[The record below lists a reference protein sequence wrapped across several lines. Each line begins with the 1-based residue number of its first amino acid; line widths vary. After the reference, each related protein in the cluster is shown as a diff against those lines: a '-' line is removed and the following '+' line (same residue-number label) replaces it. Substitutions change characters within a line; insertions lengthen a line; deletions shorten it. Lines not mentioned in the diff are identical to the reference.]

1 MARDNVTFKF
11 RIDLTQMTVKGR
23 QAVKI
28 LEDIERKSGKAAAG
42 MSRMGTA
49 ASKTGQQTAAAAIN
63 FQTATQGMLNL
74 STAAVQ
80 TFTSI
85 SNLDRANN
93 RAKMSVIAVA
103 RAEDLLANKI
113 ERQNTLRAA
122 GQLGSQKDINIT
134 KEIATAKAD
143 LTVKTEKMGI
153 EQAAVNDIYM
163 LFATNIANVTI
174 SSIQTI
180 AILDKNQIIL
190 NGLKA
195 AGMKLNNLLSIN
207 AARAAYSEAAAS
219 AVNSTAKGV
228 AIGVTAKLTV
238 AMYGLAAAT
247 RAVVAANPLLMVA
260 MAGLTVAWA
269 VHETDILGTK
279 TALDGYIGV
288 EKDHLELM
296 EAERLAA
303 NALSQANGDLTQSYK
318 KLSPVAEAHYKMLRD
333 FMVNTGNARL
343 AAQYEAKLM
352 GASPQGFSQPSGT
365 GGQIGTS
372 GGGISETG
380 ISETGTASSVAT
392 TPTQVSSGGFLPM
405 SYGDTG
411 SSGIESSVVT
421 PASITSDKTKADP
434 FGSVLQQELYKGLNP
449 IQKRTTN
456 IILAAEAAV
465 AGRPGA
471 AAAYLLRA
479 DQITA
484 AANSYVEPKH
494 FTFAD
499 ILKDPS
505 MTSDNF
511 FGAKMAKPRPG
522 LRPELNEF
530 KFGIDIASRE
540 GIDPKSTRGKV
551 LNKTGR
557 DIGTIGQFIDVNEGI
572 RLANLQTTMSGFSNT
587 KGGKSALLAEALAL
601 GGSDHGGLSK
611 GTTDMLSGFGA
622 VARNK
627 AYNIALGNGQLSA
640 TAAYQVPKG
649 SVRAS
654 AGFYQRLAIKD
665 DNTNRL
671 RTGGVLREGMEIDE
685 QGAVTGG
692 FTSLSAFRADS
703 KIQYFKKTQ
712 QSLNYVGLFG
722 GGVQSRPGGLGKS
735 GILREYSRIND
746 QASSYRDIL
755 SRAGLGLKSNI
766 PSFGRALSYSQH
778 QTRRAELISILS
790 YNNNQLAK
798 AEQINILSG
807 GYDLG
812 AFRGSSLSAPALS
825 DKVLEQD
832 MLMKSIGLDRTEAFQ
847 IIDTFSRGRE
857 EIDDRIRWKDRIN
870 NISTGT
876 TVL

>member
-11 RIDLTQMTVKGR
+11 RIDLTQMTIKGR

-28 LEDIERKSGKAAAG
+28 LEDIQRKSGQAAAG

-49 ASKTGQQTAAAAIN
+49 ATKTGQQTAAAAIN

-103 RAEDLLANKI
+103 RAEDLLANKL

-122 GQLGSQKDINIT
+122 GATGSQKDINIT

-190 NGLKA
+190 NTAKA
-195 AGMKLNNLLSIN
+195 VGMKLNNFLSIN

-247 RAVVAANPLLMVA
+247 RAVVSANPLLMVA
-260 MAGLTVAWA
+260 MVGLTAAWA

-296 EAERLAA
+296 EAERMAA
-303 NALSQANGDLTQSYK
+303 NGLTQANGDLTQSYK

-343 AAQYEAKLM
+343 AAQYEAKLL
-352 GASPQGFSQPSGT
+352 GAKPQGFSQPSET

-405 SYGDTG
+405 SFGDTG
-411 SSGIESSVVT
+411 SSGTESSVVT

-434 FGSVLQQELYKGLNP
+434 FGSVLQKELYKGLNP

-456 IILAAEAAV
+456 IILAAESAAV
-465 AGRPGA
+465 GRPGA
-471 AAAYLLRA
+471 AAAYLRKA

-511 FGAKMAKPRPG
+511 FGVNMSKSRPG
-522 LRPELNEF
+522 SRSEF
-530 KFGIDIASRE
+530 KYGIDIAQAHHGPNSADPW
-540 GIDPKSTRGKV
+540 DPKSTRAKV
-551 LNKTGR
+551 YNKTGR
-557 DIGTIGQFIDVNEGI
+557 DIGSIADHIDENEGI
-572 RLANLQTTMSGFSNT
+572 RLANLETSMSQFRNTT
-587 KGGKSALLAEALAL
+587 GGRAALAIAAV
-601 GGSDHGGLSK
+601 GG
-611 GTTDMLSGFGA
+611 
-622 VARNK
+622 N
-627 AYNIALGNGQLSA
+627 A
-640 TAAYQVPKG
+640 TQAWQVPKG
-649 SVRAS
+649 SIRAS
-654 AGFYQRLAIKD
+654 AGFYQTIAIQDANYNRLAW
-665 DNTNRL
+665 
-671 RTGGVLREGMEIDE
+671 GGTRVEEIPMDKE
-685 QGAVTGG
+685 GAVVGG
-692 FTSLSAFRADS
+692 FGSLSAF
-703 KIQYFKKTQ
+703 
-712 QSLNYVGLFG
+712 
-722 GGVQSRPGGLGKS
+722 
-735 GILREYSRIND
+735 
-746 QASSYRDIL
+746 
-755 SRAGLGLKSNI
+755 KSN
-766 PSFGRALSYSQH
+766 SKQLANQNLQESKEFLAAFGVKVIKTSYPKSDYRRALIRMPRIASEY
-778 QTRRAELISILS
+778 RSILS
-790 YNNNQLAK
+790 LAGLSYESLNRSQSNYYSAMSFNNNQLAK

-812 AFRGSSLSAPALS
+812 EFRGSSLSVPSLS

-832 MLMKSIGLDRTEAFQ
+832 MLMKSIGLDRTESFQ
-847 IIDTFSRGRE
+847 IIDTFGRGRE
-857 EIDDRIRWKDRIN
+857 EIDDRILWKDRLN

-876 TVL
+876 AVL